1 MRAGDQALVI
11 ENAQVVTPE
20 ETLEGAS
27 LKIES
32 GMIAEIKAGKI
43 NSGAPRLDARGD
55 MSCRV
60 SLICTAM
67 RWKKR

>member
-43 NSGAPRLDARGD
+43 NSGAPRLDARGG
-55 MSCRV
+55 
-60 SLICTAM
+60 ICLAGF
-67 RWKKR
+67 R

>member
-43 NSGAPRLDARGD
+43 NSGAPR
-55 MSCRV
+55 
-60 SLICTAM
+60 
-67 RWKKR
+67 